1 VFICQ
6 ECIIRYEI
14 YMLHIYN
21 SKIWVLLG
29 SHDESSESYKLHIL
43 IHAIYQIY
51 YIVEQ
56 WLFNTYVGWVSH
68 KTT

>member
-1 VFICQ
+1 
-6 ECIIRYEI
+6 
-14 YMLHIYN
+14 LHIYN